1 MKGSLFLNKTY
12 SRNELKGLFEA
23 TLFVNGRSVRIK
35 ELMETFEMSKKE
47 IGKLVEELNT
57 DYNNNFRGLTIIS
70 VAGGYQ
76 IVSNPRFKDEM
87 EELFG
92 RRSQNQLSRSALET
106 LSVIAYKQPISK
118 EAIDKIRGVSST
130 RSINI
135 LLGYKLV
142 TISGATDDILKSP
155 IYSTTKQ
162 FLEMFRIHSVDDL
175 PSVENLNFAEM
186 EFDEEDDDDEK
197 QENNENL
204 QPTLDMKTDEGKGES
219 DV

>member
-12 SRNELKGLFEA
+12 SRDELKGLFEA
-23 TLFVNGRSVRIK
+23 VLFVNGRAVQIK
-35 ELMETFEMSKKE
+35 ELMQIFEMSKNE
-47 IGKLVEELNT
+47 VEKLAEDMNS
-57 DYNNNFRGLTIIS
+57 DYNNKSSGLTMIS

-92 RRSQNQLSRSALET
+92 KRSQNQLSRSALET
-106 LSVIAYKQPISK
+106 LAVIAYKQPISK

-135 LLGYKLV
+135 LLGYKMV
-142 TISGATDDILKSP
+142 TISGSTDDVLKSP

-162 FLEMFRIHSVDDL
+162 FLEMFRIQSVDDL

-186 EFDEEDDDDEK
+186 EFDDEEYEA
-197 QENNENL
+197 QEGGSEDL
-204 QPTLDMKTDEGKGES
+204 QPTLDMKTDEEKGGN